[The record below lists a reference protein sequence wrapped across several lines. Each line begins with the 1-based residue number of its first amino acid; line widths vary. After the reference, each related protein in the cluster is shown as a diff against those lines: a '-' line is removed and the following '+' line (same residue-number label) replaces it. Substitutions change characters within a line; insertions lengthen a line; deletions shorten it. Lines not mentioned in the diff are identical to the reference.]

1 MAVISYLQWSN
12 WVLAFDCIR
21 TWSICG
27 HQWIPTATVFAL
39 SMFSP
44 AIDIVSI
51 TLRVWCMALTPSSV
65 WKLPLL
71 DWIRCPFEVGTIG
84 WMLGN
89 NRWHAICIVSGCHWN
104 RVVTNTR
111 LSCMCLIDPASPH
124 WHDESSRSHH
134 QDNICGRRC
143 YRVRLHT
150 LEDVS
155 RVQDGQT
162 NKEYC

>member
-1 MAVISYLQWSN
+1 MIWSSSSIWMCSDLEYLWAPVDPYSDCLCLEH
-12 WVLAFDCIR
+12 VLPRCR
-21 TWSICG
+21 N
-27 HQWIPTATVFAL
+27 
-39 SMFSP
+39 SMY
-44 AIDIVSI
+44 D
-51 TLRVWCMALTPSSV
+51 SSLERYVTTSLWV

-71 DWIRCPFEVGTIG
+71 DWIRRSFEVGTIG

-89 NRWHAICIVSGCHWN
+89 NRWHAICIVSGCYWN

-150 LEDVS
+150 LEDVP